1 MKNWIIIIL
10 ILFFFAGCALQKDL
24 RALDKRLTI
33 AETQVKIS
41 KERHDTY
48 IAQNSKALKK
58 NQGRI
63 IAEVNDLKKIREK
76 EEQKLRNK
84 YAGQSADLEQI
95 REDLQLINGRLEEIE
110 YLFKRRLDSF
120 EEKEKNRGSRL
131 DQLAEDIRQLKK
143 RSNHLEKYL
152 NLEHSATAA
161 NVLKDASIANDPPKQ
176 INKLT
181 EKQLYLSAKNAF
193 DSTDFAKAL
202 AMFEKFLKKYPKS
215 KNADNSQFWIGEIY
229 YHDKWYEKA
238 ILEYQKVIEKYPRGN
253 KVPAA
258 LLKQGLAF
266 FRLGDKANTRLIL
279 KELIKK
285 FPKVNEAKIARK
297 KLKDL

>member
-1 MKNWIIIIL
+1 MKNLIIIIL
-10 ILFFFAGCALQKDL
+10 ILFFFPGCALQKDL

-48 IAQNSKALKK
+48 IAQNSKAMKK

-63 IAEVNDLKKIREK
+63 IAEVNALKKIREK
-76 EEQKLRNK
+76 ENQKLRNK
-84 YAGQSADLEQI
+84 YAGQSAGLEQI

-131 DQLAEDIRQLKK
+131 DQLAEDIRQIKK
-143 RSNHLEKYL
+143 RSNRLEKYL
-152 NLEHSATAA
+152 NLEYSATAA
-161 NVLKDASIANDPPKQ
+161 NVLKDASIADDPKQ

-181 EKQLYLSAKNAF
+181 EKQLYLSAKKAF

-202 AMFEKFLKKYPKS
+202 AMFEEFLKKYPKS

-285 FPKVNEAKIARK
+285 FPKVNEAKIAGK
-297 KLKDL
+297 KLKNL